1 MKFLTEDGQREI
13 KGAIEALENVSSVE
27 VVAAVRQR
35 LAPWP
40 SAHVAIGLLT
50 ALGMLAFQLYSDDF
64 EFDYWS
70 ILLLPVLVGASF
82 GMLVELVPGVQ
93 RALTSRRIRERRLN
107 EGARAT
113 FYDLGVHKTS
123 GRTGL
128 LMFIAIRDRRVAL
141 VGDVAVVQAIGQREL
156 DRHAAAL
163 AAEIPNGLVAI
174 AKKLRDLGPVLG
186 KPLPKQA
193 DDIDEL
199 ANAVH
204 AVGRRRR
211 RVSVQGVAT

>member
-13 KGAIEALENVSSVE
+13 KGAIEAIENASSVE

-40 SAHVAIGLLT
+40 SAHVAIGLLA

-93 RALTSRRIRERRLN
+93 RALTSRRNRERRLN
-107 EGARAT
+107 EGARAA

-128 LMFIAIRDRRVAL
+128 LLFIAIRDRRAAL
-141 VGDVAVVQAIGQREL
+141 VGDVAVVEAIGPREL

-193 DDIDEL
+193 GDIDEL

-211 RVSVQGVAT
+211 RVSLQGAAK

>member
-13 KGAIEALENVSSVE
+13 QRAIEAIEGASSVE

-40 SAHVAIGLLT
+40 SAHVALGLIA
-50 ALGMLAFQLYSDDF
+50 ALAMLAFQLYSDDF
-64 EFDYWS
+64 EFDYWA
-70 ILLLPVLVGASF
+70 ILLLPVLVGASV
-82 GMLVELVPGVQ
+82 GLLVELVPAVQ
-93 RALTSRRIRERRLN
+93 RALTSRRVRERRLR

-128 LMFIAIRDRRVAL
+128 LVFVAIRDRRVAL
-141 VGDVAVVQAIGQREL
+141 VGDVAVVQAVGQPVL

-163 AAEIPNGLVAI
+163 TTEIPNGLVAI
-174 AKKLRDLGPVLG
+174 AKRLRELGPVLG

-193 DDIDEL
+193 DDLDEL

-204 AVGRRRR
+204 AVGRRGRGR
-211 RVSVQGVAT
+211 AVAR